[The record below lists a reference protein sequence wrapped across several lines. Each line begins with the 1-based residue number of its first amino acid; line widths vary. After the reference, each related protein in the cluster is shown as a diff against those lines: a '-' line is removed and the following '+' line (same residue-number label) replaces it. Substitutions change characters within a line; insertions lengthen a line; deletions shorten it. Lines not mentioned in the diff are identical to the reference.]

1 MKQKIITGI
10 VSGVAFIGIL
20 FTINTVVFPFVIA
33 LLAGIAVFE
42 IGKAVHLK
50 NKLIQVSSIVA
61 AVFIPLIVGFGWK
74 LPLMPILT
82 AYVILTFLCM
92 LFQYEKTKFEHAVFS
107 LFASLIVPYSFS
119 TILLLR
125 DVDKTFSGVY
135 TKTDGIFFVILGL
148 FCAWLTDIFAY
159 FAGSFLGKHK
169 LAPKISPKKTIEGAI
184 GGILGT
190 VLLNVALLAVFNK
203 FFFEHTVISYWAII
217 LTSALLA
224 VMSICGDLTAST
236 LKRNYKI
243 KDFGNLLPGHGGI
256 MDRFDSY
263 LFVMPVLYSLI
274 VFVNR

>member
-10 VSGVAFIGIL
+10 VSGIAFIGIL
-20 FTINTVVFPFVIA
+20 FAINTVVFPFVIA
-33 LLAGIAVFE
+33 LLSAIAVFE
-42 IGKAVHLK
+42 IGNAVHLK
-50 NKLIQVSSIVA
+50 NRPIQVLSIAVA
-61 AVFIPLIVGFGWK
+61 AFVPLLVGFDWQI
-74 LPLMPILT
+74 PLMPAVT
-82 AYVILTFLCM
+82 AYVILVFLFM
-92 LFQYEKTKFEHAVFS
+92 LLQYEKTRFEHAVFA
-107 LFASLIVPYSFS
+107 LFASLIVPYAFS

-184 GGILGT
+184 GGIVGT
-190 VLLNVALLAVFNK
+190 MLLNVALLAVFNK

-217 LTSALLA
+217 LTSVLLA
-224 VMSICGDLTAST
+224 IISICGDLTAST
-236 LKRNYKI
+236 LKRNYNI
-243 KDFGNLLPGHGGI
+243 KDFGSLLPGHGGI

-263 LFVMPVLYSLI
+263 LFVMPVLYSVI